1 MPKPIS
7 HYCQKCLAANP
18 LGQDFCSRCGTRLM
32 IIVDPPGARFDV
44 ADTNISTDE
53 HLLERISALE
63 NKNSRLTERL
73 ERGLDLLLR
82 QAQNSYFDR
91 SLVKALI
98 GLLTDDGIVQSER
111 LERLWG
117 ERCQDDAVEQEESV
131 HRDELRL
138 RILAGFS
145 GSDRHTFEELI
156 NEGFLLIEDKQLD
169 RGVGVLQQASELS
182 RRNSSLDL
190 FIGEHFFRNGKIK
203 LAREHL
209 SRAHQASP
217 DDLHISLLLGLT
229 CADDGEVELAK
240 QLLNHANERGGSSFA
255 AHYGLGRLFV
265 AEKNWPHALRE
276 FKRALSIKPSP
287 EAHYVLAC
295 LYYQLRRDGLATR
308 HLLKAIEMDGNY
320 SEALQLLAL
329 VYRRKG
335 REKLA
340 EGALKK
346 AKLSVFASTAVAK
359 RRRGSRSNQE
369 RPGLNKKKAMDVSS
383 IAPLFQVPT
392 SRSRRLMTGADKRLA
407 EALREDALKAFTLP
421 QTENSSR

>member
-1 MPKPIS
+1 MPKPIT

-18 LGQDFCSRCGTRLM
+18 LGQDFCARCGTRLM
-32 IIVDPPGARFDV
+32 IVVDPPGARFDV
-44 ADTNISTDE
+44 GESNMSTDE

-63 NKNSRLTERL
+63 NKSSRLTERL

-145 GSDRHTFEELI
+145 GSNRNSFEDLI
-156 NEGFLLIEDKQLD
+156 NEGFLLIEDKQID
-169 RGVGVLQQASELS
+169 RGFGVLQQASELS
-182 RRNSSLDL
+182 RENSSLDL

-203 LAREHL
+203 LAHEHL
-209 SRAHQASP
+209 SRAHHASP

-229 CADDGEVELAK
+229 CADNGEVELAK

-295 LYYQLRRDGLATR
+295 LYYQLHRDRLATR
-308 HLLKAIEMDGNY
+308 HLLKAIEMDGTY
-320 SEALQLLAL
+320 REALHLLAL
-329 VYRRKG
+329 IYRRKG
-335 REKLA
+335 GGKLA
-340 EGALKK
+340 EEALQT
-346 AKLSVFASTAVAK
+346 AKTGIFAPTPLAK
-359 RRRGSRSNQE
+359 RRRTSGSGQE
-369 RPGLNKKKAMDVSS
+369 RPGLNKNKPADAPS
-383 IAPLFQVPT
+383 IAPLFQVPP

-421 QTENSSR
+421 QSESQ